1 MFIYTCKINTNFKK
15 YIEKLEYILPTCR
28 LINPAKSELGK
39 ISKNIVGEI
48 NTELRSTSE
57 LNQWKSTRSVIEWFN
72 NIENKE
78 NCAFIQL
85 DIKDFY
91 PSITEKILDNAI
103 EFTKEYT
110 TIIDDNIRIIKH
122 CRKSLLFEKDATWV
136 KKGTA
141 GTYDVTMG
149 SYDRAEVCE
158 LARIYILSTLAKI
171 DKKSTGF
178 YRDDGLIIL
187 RKCDG
192 PTTNRIR
199 NDIIKIFKQIG
210 FKIDIKTNLKE
221 VDFLDVTYQPYKKE
235 NDKLFYINTSSN
247 HPRTIIKQIPASV
260 SCRKSDNSANEEIFN
275 NAKTEYEDA
284 LRTSGHTA
292 NLEFNPNRPKKR
304 NGKRNIIWFNPP
316 FNKNVKTNIGKT
328 FLKLVDKHFPRSSNL
343 HKMFNRNTI
352 KVNYSCTENM
362 SMIIKKH
369 NKKIIN
375 AKIRPTIPTCNC

>member
-1 MFIYTCKINTNFKK
+1 MQPPQFWFFSPGRAPRINGSIAEKHIFVRFTFLFIYTCKINTNFKK

-39 ISKNIVGEI
+39 ISKNILKEI

-141 GTYDVTMG
+141 GKFDVTMG

-158 LARIYILSTLAKI
+158 LVGIYILSTLAKRI
-171 DKKSTGF
+171 DKKSTGL

-199 NDIIKIFKQIG
+199 KDIIKIFKQIG
-210 FKIDIKTNLKE
+210 SKTDIKTNLKE
-221 VDFLDVTYQPYKKE
+221 VDFLDVTYQPKKMT
-235 NDKLFYINTSSN
+235 NCSTSTHLQITPEPSLSKFQ
-247 HPRTIIKQIPASV
+247 HLSAADYLIILPMKKFSTTPKQ
-260 SCRKSDNSANEEIFN
+260 NM
-275 NAKTEYEDA
+275 
-284 LRTSGHTA
+284 
-292 NLEFNPNRPKKR
+292 
-304 NGKRNIIWFNPP
+304 
-316 FNKNVKTNIGKT
+316 
-328 FLKLVDKHFPRSSNL
+328 
-343 HKMFNRNTI
+343 KM
-352 KVNYSCTENM
+352 
-362 SMIIKKH
+362 H
-369 NKKIIN
+369 
-375 AKIRPTIPTCNC
+375 

>member
-1 MFIYTCKINTNFKK
+1 M
-15 YIEKLEYILPTCR
+15 
-28 LINPAKSELGK
+28 
-39 ISKNIVGEI
+39 
-48 NTELRSTSE
+48 
-57 LNQWKSTRSVIEWFN
+57 IEWFN

-91 PSITEKILDNAI
+91 LSITEKILDNAI

-141 GTYDVTMG
+141 CKFDVTMG
-149 SYDRAEVCE
+149 SYDRAQVCE
-158 LARIYILSTLAKI
+158 LVRIYILSTLAKRI
-171 DKKSTGF
+171 DKKSTGL

-192 PTTNRIR
+192 PT
-199 NDIIKIFKQIG
+199 
-210 FKIDIKTNLKE
+210 
-221 VDFLDVTYQPYKKE
+221 
-235 NDKLFYINTSSN
+235 
-247 HPRTIIKQIPASV
+247 
-260 SCRKSDNSANEEIFN
+260 
-275 NAKTEYEDA
+275 
-284 LRTSGHTA
+284 GHTA
-292 NLEFNPNRPKKR
+292 NLEFNPNMPKEG

-343 HKMFNRNTI
+343 HKIFNRNTI
-352 KVNYSCTENM
+352 KVSYSCTENM

-375 AKIRPTIPTCNC
+375 AKIRPTILTCNCQKKTECPLNGNFLQPSVIYMQQLR